1 MKQTGRKLLSL
12 LLALTFVLS
21 LFPAMTLTALATN
34 YSNETWYVTK
44 NDDGAI
50 TKIEY
55 QFNTSDTARGTWY
68 MYLWEIGDTSGEN
81 NRPKILASATL
92 SSGNGDHTMEITYTG
107 EPGKAYNI
115 GTVLK
120 DSYWSTET
128 SEKDQSLAGWPYIT
142 NACDW
147 KDCSTANNVYVN
159 SSKIDGALKDAL
171 SPVPG
176 KTNPTVTAPTANTLT
191 YTGEAQNLVT
201 AGSTNGGEM
210 QYSLN
215 GETYS
220 TTIPT
225 GTNAGDYT
233 VYYKVVGNENYY
245 GVSAKTV
252 TVSIA
257 KADSSVTTAPT
268 ANTLTYTGEAQDLV
282 TGGAATGGTMMYAVT
297 TDNTQPVDKDFSTSI
312 PTGTDAGTYYVWY
325 KVGGDDNH
333 NDVSAQSV
341 TVSIA
346 KADSSVTTAPTA
358 NTLTYTG
365 EAQDLVTAGAASGG
379 TLQYAIGTD
388 ETTAPTDGWSTALPT
403 GTGAETYYVW
413 YKVVGDENHNDTE
426 PVCVPVTIAN
436 RSSGGGGSVATYPV
450 NVSEVPGGTVKPDKT
465 QAAKD
470 AKVTLTVTPDE
481 GNEIDKVTVTDKDG
495 KEIPVTRNAD
505 GTYSFQMPDSPV
517 NVSVSF
523 KEAAKQPASPE
534 ETGVADWLVTD
545 DHIAY
550 ISGYADGSINP
561 EGNITRAEV
570 AMIFYRLLKD
580 QDVEITASF
589 PDVKDGDWFAQA
601 VTTLASL
608 KIITGYEDGTFAPGK
623 QISRAEFTAIAT
635 RFAKAVNGTVNFSDV
650 SADHWAA
657 SNIAT
662 GSEYGWINGYEDNS
676 FRPSKPITRA
686 EVAAIVN
693 RMLARAADE
702 AYVGANRDQLVQ
714 FSDLQDTAKWYYLD
728 MVEATNQHDFTKT
741 DGVEKWK

>member
-55 QFNTSDTARGTWY
+55 QFNTSDTASGTWY

-92 SSGNGDHTMEITYTG
+92 SSGNGDHTMVITYTG

-120 DSYWSTET
+120 ESSWSTET
-128 SEKDQSLAGWPYIT
+128 SPDGWPYIT
-142 NACDW
+142 SACDW
-147 KDCSTANNVYVN
+147 KDCSSADNIYVN
-159 SSKIDGALKDAL
+159 NEKTAGTLKDAL
-171 SPVPG
+171 SPEPG
-176 KTNPTVTAPTANTLT
+176 KMNPTVTAPAANTLT
-191 YTGEAQNLVT
+191 YTGEAQVLVT
-201 AGSTNGGEM
+201 AGNTTGGEM
-210 QYSLN
+210 QYSLD

-233 VYYKVVGNENYY
+233 VYYKVKGDNNYY
-245 GVSAKTV
+245 DVSAKTV

-257 KADSSVTTAPT
+257 KADSSVNTAPT
-268 ANTLTYTGEAQDLV
+268 ANTLTYTGEAQELV
-282 TGGAATGGTMMYAVT
+282 TGGAAT
-297 TDNTQPVDKDFSTSI
+297 
-312 PTGTDAGTYYVWY
+312 
-325 KVGGDDNH
+325 
-333 NDVSAQSV
+333 
-341 TVSIA
+341 
-346 KADSSVTTAPTA
+346 
-358 NTLTYTG
+358 
-365 EAQDLVTAGAASGG
+365 GG

-657 SNIAT
+657 DNIAT
-662 GSEYGWINGYEDNS
+662 GSEYGWITGYEDDT